1 MALGR
6 FYLWGVPPVF
16 FQPLGTRR
24 LFLGLFTTGAL
35 WPHGISGQSP
45 NLEID
50 LLLQKVMDA
59 MGGLEKVKKG
69 LIRRRT
75 GKGKMKNGETEI
87 EFKEDIL
94 TAGQDKIRFTLVLNN
109 TTPITIGVLGD
120 KGWTSS
126 NGNAAFPLPADR
138 LREVKQEALVMY
150 LATLVPLVENKYPMK
165 LRNLESVQ
173 GRDAVG
179 LEVLVPGN
187 RPVIFH
193 FDKGTMLLVKRTYH
207 TIEGGKPIL
216 KEVFHR
222 EFADFAGLR
231 LPTRE
236 TVLQDQK
243 LFVDVSEI
251 KYTLYPRIEDS
262 FFEKP

>member
-1 MALGR
+1 MS
-6 FYLWGVPPVF
+6 V
-16 FQPLGTRR
+16 QPLGRR
-24 LFLGLFTTGAL
+24 FFLGLVASGAV
-35 WPHGISGQSP
+35 WPLSFGSQGP
-45 NLEID
+45 NPEID
-50 LLLQKVMDA
+50 LLLQKVMEA

-75 GKGKMKNGETEI
+75 GKGKMKNGEAEI

-94 TAGQDKIRFTLVLNN
+94 TGGQDKLRFTLVLNN

-126 NGNAAFPLPADR
+126 NGNTPIPMLPDR
-138 LREVKQEALVMY
+138 LREVKQEALVMH
-150 LATLVPLVENKYPMK
+150 LATLVPLIENKYPMK

-173 GRDAVG
+173 GRDSLG
-179 LEVLVPGN
+179 LEVLVPGQ

-193 FDKGTMLLVKRTYH
+193 FDKGTMLLVKRTH
-207 TIEGGKPIL
+207 HSIEGGKPVL

-222 EFADFAGLR
+222 EFVEFAGLR

>member
-1 MALGR
+1 
-6 FYLWGVPPVF
+6 
-16 FQPLGTRR
+16 
-24 LFLGLFTTGAL
+24 
-35 WPHGISGQSP
+35 
-45 NLEID
+45 
-50 LLLQKVMDA
+50 
-59 MGGLEKVKKG
+59 
-69 LIRRRT
+69 
-75 GKGKMKNGETEI
+75 MKNGETEI

-207 TIEGGKPIL
+207 TIEGASRSSRRFST
-216 KEVFHR
+216 VNSQT
-222 EFADFAGLR
+222 
-231 LPTRE
+231 LPG
-236 TVLQDQK
+236 
-243 LFVDVSEI
+243 
-251 KYTLYPRIEDS
+251 
-262 FFEKP
+262 

>member
-1 MALGR
+1 MSS
-6 FYLWGVPPVF
+6 
-16 FQPLGTRR
+16 QPLGNRR
-24 LFLGLFTTGAL
+24 LFLGLFATSAVWPLAFGAQ
-35 WPHGISGQSP
+35 GP
-45 NLEID
+45 NPEID
-50 LLLQKVMDA
+50 LLLQKVMEA
-59 MGGLEKVKKG
+59 MGGLDKVKKG

-75 GKGKMKNGETEI
+75 GKGKMKNGEGEI

-94 TAGQDKIRFTLVLNN
+94 TGGHDKIRFTLVLNN
-109 TTPITIGVLGD
+109 TTPITIGLLGD

-126 NGNAAFPLPADR
+126 NGNTALPLSADR
-138 LREVKQEALVMY
+138 LLEVKQEALVMH

-165 LRNLESVQ
+165 LRNIESVQ
-173 GRDAVG
+173 GRDAIG
-179 LEVLVPGN
+179 LEVLVPGQ

-207 TIEGGKPIL
+207 TIEGRKPIL

-222 EFADFAGLR
+222 EFDDFAGLR